1 MKKSVLIIL
10 IIGIVITTFSGCSNK
25 IVGKEFSSEEEMISY
40 LEGTWVERSSVG
52 FHVWTFKGNGDA
64 GGFSDLPIDNKV
76 YFSES
81 GNNEYNYKNGTFHRY
96 NRPAPDIVIK
106 ESGVFAIKNND
117 PEKISELYKLS
128 DSASLGQKIADT
140 YNKLLEK
147 REDCRLFKES
157 YFEYGGAD
165 DYGVSFVVEY
175 HEDFITRTDVTLIAA
190 RTEDCRAF
198 YNQIKD
204 KKEGSD
210 LGPNLLVIAGKNTA
224 EKIGDKSIYEL
235 VYYLYVTNNGEIL
248 TNIN

>member
-1 MKKSVLIIL
+1 MTL
-10 IIGIVITTFSGCSNK
+10 FSGCSNKIVGNK

-52 FHVWTFKGNGDA
+52 FDVWTFKGNGDA
-64 GGFSDLPIDNKV
+64 GGFSYLPIDNKV

-81 GNNEYNYKNGTFHRY
+81 GNNEYNYKNGTFSRY
-96 NRPAPDIVIK
+96 YRSEPDIVIK
-106 ESGVFAIKNND
+106 EFGVFAINNND
-117 PEKISELYKLS
+117 PKELSKLYKLS
-128 DSASLGQKIADT
+128 DSASLGKKIADT
-140 YNKLLEK
+140 YDKLLEK
-147 REDCRLFKES
+147 RENCMLFRGS
-157 YFEYGGAD
+157 GLEYGGAD
-165 DYGVSFVVEY
+165 DYGVSFAVEY
-175 HEDFITRTDVTLIAA
+175 HEDFITRTITLIVA

-235 VYYLYVTNNGEIL
+235 VYYLYVTNNGKIL